1 MLDVF
6 GVTDTERR
14 ELLESLEAGFALPS
28 SWYTDRTL
36 FDQERRR
43 LLRRG
48 WHYGAHTGELSE
60 PGDQALCQ
68 VAGVPVV
75 LVAGEDGEIRGFV
88 NICRHRAHIVVNE
101 PGNRRTLQCMYH
113 GWTYNLDGCLRRA
126 PRAETELEFDPAEF
140 GLIPVQTAVW
150 GPMVW
155 VNVDRDAPGFF
166 DWIGGLPELVA
177 THGLDLEAQQYA
189 FEGEWEIPTNW
200 KVFLDNAIE
209 CYHCPTCHPGLAD
222 VLEMDPELHKLSVGG
237 RYWISH
243 EVPFRKSATDVSDYY
258 GMTVPT
264 NGARLCI
271 TTTGSSR
278 RRTSSTRCG
287 ARRRPASI
295 SGRSTSSTSTASSSA
310 TSSSCRSDLDAEGRE
325 AEGPFRHEH
334 DDSRGRGDLHPGPAG
349 ACRWVHAA
357 GQASSRQRVAA
368 PALPARG
375 HRDDHGAGVDAL
387 LQDR

>member
-28 SWYTDRTL
+28 SWYTDRGL

-60 PGDQALCQ
+60 PGDQVLCQ

-126 PRAETELEFDPAEF
+126 PRAETELEFDPTEF

-155 VNVDRDAPGFF
+155 VNVDRDAPSFF

-189 FEGEWEIPTNW
+189 FEGEWEIGTNW

-222 VLEMDPELHKLSVGG
+222 VLEMDPALHKLSVGG

-264 NGARLCI
+264 NGAPPLYHYHWI
-271 TTTGSSR
+271 FPTTYFQYKMWGSSAAGFDIGTLDVLDVDR
-278 RRTSSTRCG
+278 IVFRHLVFL
-287 ARRRPASI
+287 PK
-295 SGRSTSSTSTASSSA
+295 
-310 TSSSCRSDLDAEGRE
+310 DLDAEGIANRKARFDTNTTIPE
-325 AEGPFRHEH
+325 DVTICTRVQRA
-334 DDSRGRGDLHPGPAG
+334 
-349 ACRWVHAA
+349 HAA
-357 GQASSRQRVAA
+357 GITPPGRLLPGSEWLLQHFQRVVIEMTTE
-368 PALPARG
+368 PE
-375 HRDDHGAGVDAL
+375 
-387 LQDR
+387 